1 MPVSSPRRIQVAQ
14 QFVRFG
20 FGEHVDESAPFYA
33 PDFITQVLT
42 TTEAQSILTIVQRYN
57 TFFGGTVAG
66 GLERF
71 RGRVHGWQF
80 GRAGSP
86 VLLMSLPYWTHQVE
100 EMPQGAPVG
109 KPVSD
114 EETLALVDELR
125 QVFMNELDA
134 IRFEAVDN
142 TGHLFRAQW
151 G

>member
-1 MPVSSPRRIQVAQ
+1 
-14 QFVRFG
+14 
-20 FGEHVDESAPFYA
+20 
-33 PDFITQVLT
+33 
-42 TTEAQSILTIVQRYN
+42 
-57 TFFGGTVAG
+57 
-66 GLERF
+66 
-71 RGRVHGWQF
+71 
-80 GRAGSP
+80 
-86 VLLMSLPYWTHQVE
+86 MSLPYWTHQVE